1 MTLLAAVKIVLVKD
15 LSLFT
20 NRTWRKLQRVM
31 RNWLQT
37 TGSDAD
43 TEERES
49 IIQELN
55 EVLYVIKKKN
65 LFCHLFCLRNDNN
78 YTSNLTVIQ
87 TSLQSF

>member
-1 MTLLAAVKIVLVKD
+1 MND

-20 NRTWRKLQRVM
+20 NRTWRKLQKVM

-55 EVLYVIKKKN
+55 EVFMVFI
-65 LFCHLFCLRNDNN
+65 
-78 YTSNLTVIQ
+78 
-87 TSLQSF
+87 

>member
-55 EVLYVIKKKN
+55 EVLYVI
-65 LFCHLFCLRNDNN
+65 
-78 YTSNLTVIQ
+78 
-87 TSLQSF
+87 